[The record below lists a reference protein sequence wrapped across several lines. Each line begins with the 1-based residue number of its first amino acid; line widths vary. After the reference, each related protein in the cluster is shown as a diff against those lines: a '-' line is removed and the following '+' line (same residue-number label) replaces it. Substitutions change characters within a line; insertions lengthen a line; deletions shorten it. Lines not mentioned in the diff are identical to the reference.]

1 MEKLPQE
8 STPKIPKKT
17 DNLLGLNRVQA
28 LDTFNP
34 NR

>member
-1 MEKLPQE
+1 MEKLPHE

-17 DNLLGLNRVQA
+17 DNPLGLNSLQA
-28 LDTFNP
+28 LDTFNR